1 MDGEIKEELEVWN
14 ESMRAKAITFCQENG
29 FNIGFFEGG
38 DNRDNRTAMDNYEL
52 KVMGL

>member
-14 ESMRAKAITFCQENG
+14 ESLRAEAVTFCQENG
-29 FNIGFFEGG
+29 FNTGFFEGG
-38 DNRDNRTAMDNYEL
+38 DNHTVVDSYEL